1 MRGELIDAWTTS
13 TFGRE
18 EASRRLSALLANKTP
33 EFALVAPVQELGE
46 VLRTERPEA
55 TLEAAALYL
64 EELPWSAIA
73 NESALTVGTKARG
86 LMNQTSSSRWLL
98 EVAGTDFFAVCR
110 LAGPSLDAAMG
121 VDVLRWIVGADI
133 DALSRI
139 RERSSK
145 IRNDDPRRAISLASA
160 PEVAARV
167 YEAIVGGWKDPEEE
181 VLWLASLTGS
191 FRMMSTGAHHLAR
204 RLDLELASPGLT
216 QETVGRGASSVWHED
231 ARPLIE
237 LAFKMRPEL
246 FYDVLDAVIA
256 SPSLSK
262 EQGMWMSACI
272 PWDDDF
278 EVRGKGGTVH
288 ARRHGPLVFFHRASP
303 NKPGTLGLKIEKSEA
318 TAKES
323 YEKRVS
329 EAEDKAESK
338 RRPPEPARAK
348 DFMRALGEACVDTD
362 RGRVQEL
369 LATHPDLK
377 GPIGA
382 RLLLAARG
390 DVEIVRQLLAAGADP
405 TLAYE
410 GARLVDIVAS
420 MDTWQALRIAELLL
434 ADGRVTS
441 GPGLHLA
448 AASGNTSMVRIFLRH
463 GFDCAARDAEGRT
476 PLAVAEKNQRAA
488 AAWLLRQPG

>member
-18 EASRRLSALLANKTP
+18 EANKRLGALLEAKAP
-33 EFALVAPVQELGE
+33 DFALVAPVQELGE
-46 VLRTERPEA
+46 VLRAERPEA
-55 TLEAAALYL
+55 VLDAAALYL
-64 EELPWSAIA
+64 EELPWSTIA
-73 NESALTVGTKARG
+73 NESALTVSTKARG

-110 LAGPSLDAAMG
+110 LAGASLDAAMG
-121 VDVLRWIVGADI
+121 VDVLRWIVGEDRE
-133 DALSRI
+133 ALARI
-139 RERSSK
+139 RARSAK
-145 IRNDDPRRAISLASA
+145 IRNDDPKRAISIASA
-160 PEVAARV
+160 PQSAARV
-167 YEAIVGGWKDPEEE
+167 YEALVGSWEDPEDE

-204 RLDLELASPGLT
+204 RLELELVSPGMT
-216 QETVGRGASSVWHED
+216 QDTVGRGASSVWHED
-231 ARPLIE
+231 AKPLLE

-246 FYDVLDAVIA
+246 FYDALDAVIA

-262 EQGMWMSACI
+262 EQGMWMTACV
-272 PWDDDF
+272 PWDDDY

-288 ARRHGPLVFFHRASP
+288 ARRHGPLVFIHRAAP

-318 TAKES
+318 AAKES

-338 RRPPEPARAK
+338 RRLPEPARAK
-348 DFMRALGEACVDTD
+348 EFMRALGEACVDTD

-369 LATHPDLK
+369 LATRPDIK

-390 DVEIVRQLLAAGADP
+390 DVEIVRQLITAGADP

-410 GARLVDIVAS
+410 GTRLVDTIAGV
-420 MDTWQALRIAELLL
+420 DTWQALGIAEALL
-434 ADGRVTS
+434 ADGRVKS
-441 GPGLHLA
+441 GKGLHLA
-448 AASGNTSMVRIFLRH
+448 AEVGNTEMVRLFLRH
-463 GFDCAARDAEGRT
+463 GFDSAAKDAQGRT
-476 PLAVAEKNQRAA
+476 ALEVAEANRRAA
-488 AAWLLRQPG
+488 AACVLRAG